1 MSDPANKTAS
11 VAGEKGVPPVPLTL
25 EGWSILHQMFR
36 IRWPEWNAAAPAA
49 RRNATDEAVS
59 ALKSMEN
66 TAGGRTG
73 LTSLLG
79 HKGDLMLIHF
89 RDSMDALNEAEL
101 ALAQL
106 KLAPFLE
113 PTTSY
118 LSVVELGLYSASGQ
132 LYRSLQ
138 EKGVAP
144 DTPEWKE
151 QVAAY
156 LVQARKTMEGRLR
169 PDIPA
174 RRYVCFYPMDK
185 KRGEAK
191 NWYDAPFAERQR
203 MMADHGFIGRRYAG
217 QVTQIISGSIGFD
230 DWEWGV
236 DLFADDPVVFKKLV
250 YEMRFDEAS
259 ALYGL
264 FGPFYLG
271 LQFRAEELG
280 TLLEGR
286 TPGFGTGSAK

>member
-1 MSDPANKTAS
+1 M
-11 VAGEKGVPPVPLTL
+11 
-25 EGWSILHQMFR
+25 
-36 IRWPEWNAAAPAA
+36 
-49 RRNATDEAVS
+49 
-59 ALKSMEN
+59 
-66 TAGGRTG
+66 
-73 LTSLLG
+73 
-79 HKGDLMLIHF
+79 
-89 RDSMDALNEAEL
+89 
-101 ALAQL
+101 
-106 KLAPFLE
+106 
-113 PTTSY
+113 
-118 LSVVELGLYSASGQ
+118 VELGLYSASGH

-151 QVAAY
+151 QVEAY
-156 LVQARKTMEGRLR
+156 LAQARKTMEGRLR

-230 DWEWGV
+230 DWEW
-236 DLFADDPVVFKKLV
+236 
-250 YEMRFDEAS
+250 AS
-259 ALYGL
+259 TSSPTIPWCSRSWSTRCASTRPARSTG
-264 FGPFYLG
+264 GSAFYMG

-280 TLLEGR
+280 ALLEGR
-286 TPGFGTGSAK
+286 TPDFGTPSPT

>member
-1 MSDPANKTAS
+1 MFDGDPKSGNL
-11 VAGEKGVPPVPLTL
+11 PPVPLTL

-36 IRWPEWNAAAPAA
+36 IRWPEWNALAPAP
-49 RRNATDEAVS
+49 RRRAVDEAVA
-59 ALKSMEN
+59 ALKSMEH
-66 TAGGRTG
+66 TPDGRSG
-73 LTSLLG
+73 LMSLLG

-89 RDSMDALNEAEL
+89 RESFDGLNEAEL
-101 ALAQL
+101 ALARL

-113 PTTSY
+113 QTTSY

-138 EKGVAP
+138 EKGIEP
-144 DTPEWKE
+144 NTPEWTE
-151 QVAAY
+151 QVEGY
-156 LVQARKTMEGRLR
+156 LAPARKTMEGRLR
-169 PDIPA
+169 PDMPA

-203 MMADHGFIGRRYAG
+203 MMQDHGFIGRRYAG
-217 QVTQIISGSIGFD
+217 RVTQIISGSIGFD

-259 ALYGL
+259 SLYGL
-264 FGPFYLG
+264 FGPFYMG
-271 LQFRAEELG
+271 LQFGVEELG
-280 TLLEGR
+280 ALLEGR
-286 TPGFGTGSAK
+286 TPGFRQDR